1 MPSSFHNHHLLH
13 LISTLILLI
22 STATAIKP
30 PPQKPPPPKPKALV
44 LPLSRDDATLQRIIK
59 LNQRTPPTTIPL
71 TLDLEGHFLWLDCD
85 TISKSTTNRR
95 IHCNSARC
103 ALATTS
109 NNPPYKPC
117 KNNILS
123 CNITL
128 TNSISHIISKGELN
142 ADIVRI
148 NSTDGSNPIRVVSVP
163 RFSYGCGHTPLLKGL
178 ANGVKGIAGFGRTKV
193 SVPSQFS
200 SFFKFVNKF
209 ALCVS
214 SSSFTDGFI
223 IFGDKPYNLFPGID
237 ASTLLSYTS
246 LLQNPISSPKSEYY
260 IGVTSIKIFQ
270 NEVKFDKSI
279 LSTNKRGIGGTKIS
293 TTNPYTI
300 LHSSIYKA
308 VTDAF
313 VAQVER
319 PGSFAKRVNPI
330 KPFTVC
336 YEIGSL
342 PVTRIGVVVP
352 DVNLVMQSEKVVW
365 TISGTNSMVAIF
377 SKNAYCFGF
386 VDGGVN
392 AKEGIVIGSYQ
403 LENNLLQ
410 FDLVNSKLGFSSSLL
425 FSRTRC
431 DNFNFT
437 SV

>member
-1 MPSSFHNHHLLH
+1 MPSSSNHHLLLQ

-22 STATAIKP
+22 STATATKP

-85 TISKSTTNRR
+85 TVSKSTTNRR

-117 KNNILS
+117 KNNKLS

-193 SVPSQFS
+193 SLPSQFS

-223 IFGDKPYNLFPGID
+223 IFGDKPYNLDPGID
-237 ASTLLSYTS
+237 ASTLLSYTP
-246 LLQNPISSPKSEYY
+246 LLTNPISSPKSEYY
-260 IGVTSIKIFQ
+260 IGVTSVKIFQ
-270 NEVKFDKSI
+270 NEVKFNKSI
-279 LSTNKRGIGGTKIS
+279 LSINKKGIGGTKIS

-308 VTDAF
+308 VTAEF
-313 VAQVER
+313 VAQVES

-342 PVTRIGVVVP
+342 PFTKIGVVVP
-352 DVNLVMQSEKVVW
+352 DVNLVMQNEKVVW
-365 TISGTNSMVAIF
+365 TISGTNSMVAA
-377 SKNAYCFGF
+377 SLNAYCFGF

-410 FDLVNSKLGFSSSLL
+410 FDLVNSRLGFSSSLL

-431 DNFNFT
+431 NNFNFT